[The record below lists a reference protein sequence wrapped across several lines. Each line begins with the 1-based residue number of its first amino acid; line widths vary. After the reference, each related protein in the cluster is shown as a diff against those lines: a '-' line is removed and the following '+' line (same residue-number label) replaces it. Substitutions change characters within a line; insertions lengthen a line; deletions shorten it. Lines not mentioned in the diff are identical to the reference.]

1 MNKQQFLEQLKLKLS
16 NKMNQEEMNSI
27 LDYYDGY
34 IDEAIDFGLNE
45 EEAIENIGNLDQLVD
60 DLLIGLKEEQID
72 TTSRELIVSD
82 SAKKN
87 LLDVQ
92 VKNTKLMID
101 YQPIEK
107 IAIKV
112 PRQIKDEYFVKQDDH
127 SIVVRQSERLKPF
140 VKERILYITI
150 PLNLNVESYFKTSN
164 ASINVEGNHHFQQA
178 FNLIETKNGKVSV
191 KDMELNETKMTTT
204 NSNIELEN
212 VEGQQLQVESTNGKI
227 KIKGGS
233 SHKIRIQTSNA
244 KIELA
249 DHLFQQA
256 RLITTNSKIK
266 VKLLPTPNQLEISY
280 HTSNAKVKIKGE
292 KLDSVGTY
300 AIEGIP
306 PIHDLEIYTTNGKIE
321 VE

>member
-72 TTSRELIVSD
+72 TTSRELVVSD

-92 VKNTKLMID
+92 VKNTKLIID

-112 PRQIKDEYFVKQDDH
+112 PRQIKDEYFVKQDDQ
-127 SIVVRQSERLKPF
+127 SIVVRQSER
-140 VKERILYITI
+140 
-150 PLNLNVESYFKTSN
+150 
-164 ASINVEGNHHFQQA
+164 
-178 FNLIETKNGKVSV
+178 
-191 KDMELNETKMTTT
+191 
-204 NSNIELEN
+204 
-212 VEGQQLQVESTNGKI
+212 
-227 KIKGGS
+227 
-233 SHKIRIQTSNA
+233 
-244 KIELA
+244 
-249 DHLFQQA
+249 
-256 RLITTNSKIK
+256 
-266 VKLLPTPNQLEISY
+266 
-280 HTSNAKVKIKGE
+280 
-292 KLDSVGTY
+292 
-300 AIEGIP
+300 
-306 PIHDLEIYTTNGKIE
+306 
-321 VE
+321 

>member
-16 NKMNQEEMNSI
+16 NKMNKEEMNSI

-92 VKNTKLMID
+92 VKNTKHIID

-112 PRQIKDEYFVKQDDH
+112 PRQIKDEYFVKQDDQ

-150 PLNLNVESYFKTSN
+150 PLNLNVESYFKTSS

-191 KDMELNETKMTTT
+191 KDMELNETKMTTI

-244 KIELA
+244 KIELT

-280 HTSNAKVKIKGE
+280 HTSNSKVKIKGE
-292 KLDSVGTY
+292 KLGSVGNY